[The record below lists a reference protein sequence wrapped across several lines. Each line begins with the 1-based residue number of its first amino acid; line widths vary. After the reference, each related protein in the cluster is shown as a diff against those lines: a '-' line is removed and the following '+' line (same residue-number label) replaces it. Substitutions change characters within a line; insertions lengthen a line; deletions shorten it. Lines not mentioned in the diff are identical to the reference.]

1 MGALN
6 EAAHRRHSIRV
17 EEDVGAVRR
26 GVAQTAGTLVGIP
39 PGQAALAAT
48 ELATN
53 IVRHAS
59 AGGYLLYRPLVHG
72 LELIAVDHG
81 PGMRVPWT
89 RPEATAIPPGGA
101 GLGVGL
107 AGVERLASTFD
118 LYSVR
123 GEGTVVLARL
133 GTPPSSRSGPL
144 WWGGVNVP
152 LGGDGDSGDGW
163 AVAPGGGRLA
173 ALVVDGLGHGPRAHE
188 GAEAAIAAL
197 GERPADDLPG
207 YLLRAHEA
215 MRRTRGGVLGVGA
228 IDLEQGRLT
237 YAGVGNVSGQ
247 VRVGDVGSAL
257 LSREG
262 TVGTALE
269 MPQAR
274 VGTYA
279 WGPGATL
286 VLASDGLRS
295 HRDLVSSP
303 DLLGHDPTVIAA
315 TVLRQAERNGDD
327 ATVLVVRD
335 EREPGG

>member
-1 MGALN
+1 M
-6 EAAHRRHSIRV
+6 
-17 EEDVGAVRR
+17 RR
-26 GVAQTAGTLVGIP
+26 GVAQAAGTLVGVP

-59 AGGYLLYRPLVHG
+59 TGGYLLYRPLVRG

-81 PGMRVPWT
+81 PGMRLPWT
-89 RPEATAIPPGGA
+89 GPEATAVPLGGA

-107 AGVERLASTFD
+107 AGVQRLASTFD

-123 GEGTVVLARL
+123 GVGTVVLARL
-133 GTPPSSRSGPL
+133 GSPPSSRSGPL
-144 WWGGVNVP
+144 RWGGVNVP
-152 LGGDGDSGDGW
+152 LGGDGASGDGW
-163 AVAPGGGRLA
+163 AVAPSGSRLA
-173 ALVVDGLGHGPRAHE
+173 ALVVDGLGHGPRAQE
-188 GAEAAIAAL
+188 GAAAAIAVL

-207 YLLRAHEA
+207 YVRRAHEA
-215 MRRTRGGVLGVGA
+215 MRHTRGGVLGVAA
-228 IDLEQGRLT
+228 IDVEQGLLT
-237 YAGVGNVSGQ
+237 HAGVGNVAGQ
-247 VRVGDVGSAL
+247 LRVSDDSAAL

-269 MPQAR
+269 MPHVRLA
-274 VGTYA
+274 TYP

-295 HRDLVSSP
+295 HRDLLSSP
-303 DLLGHDPTVIAA
+303 GLLGHDPTVIAA
-315 TVLRQAERNGDD
+315 TVLRQEERNGDD

-335 EREPGG
+335 DREPAG